1 MKLIF
6 KADDHSYT
14 SDDDPGRKWTSVT
27 TLIHHFKEPFD
38 QLKIAGF
45 CSRKKTSKWFEM
57 EPEKIVEYWNKESE
71 RANMLGTWYHDQR
84 EKDVSSCETIRRE
97 GVDLPIFKP
106 LFENN
111 VKVAPDQALVPGIYP
126 EHFMYLKS
134 AGICGQAD
142 RIEIVG
148 DIVNVYDYKGL
159 ALDTIVPTKD
169 GHKLLND
176 IIEGDIIFDGNGN
189 LTNVEHVSAI
199 HYNPCYKL
207 TFDTGETLICDH
219 EHKWVITNRN
229 CKGFYNDSEKTTD
242 ELYSLF
248 LQKKELRIK
257 NTDLKTTYK
266 ELPIDP
272 YVLGAWLG
280 DGSQADGTI
289 TNMNNQI
296 WQEFETRGY
305 KLGKDVSQGGSG
317 KAQTR
322 TLFGLRT
329 QLIKLNIL
337 NNKHI
342 PNIYLRASYEQR
354 LDLLRGF
361 MDTDGYYHLKRKRCV
376 MVTTKLWQKQAL
388 CELVASLGWKPTCF
402 TVKGTG
408 FGKSNI
414 TMYHIVFNSL
424 NTNPF
429 LCKDV
434 KFSFDI
440 SSQSFN
446 KARFRYIR
454 NIEPIETV
462 PTKCLAVDSS
472 DHTYLVTANY
482 IKTHNTNKKIETEGY
497 TNWEGITKK
506 MLHPLEHLDDCN
518 LIHYTLQL
526 SFYMYMVL
534 KHNPNLKPGKLTLQ
548 HIIFAVEDED
558 EFGFPINEVDIAGDP
573 VIKDI
578 VLYEVPYL
586 KNDIATLLNYI
597 KTNPSILDQ

>member
-148 DIVNVYDYKGL
+148 DVVNVYDYK
-159 ALDTIVPTKD
+159 
-169 GHKLLND
+169 
-176 IIEGDIIFDGNGN
+176 
-189 LTNVEHVSAI
+189 
-199 HYNPCYKL
+199 
-207 TFDTGETLICDH
+207 
-219 EHKWVITNRN
+219 
-229 CKGFYNDSEKTTD
+229 
-242 ELYSLF
+242 
-248 LQKKELRIK
+248 
-257 NTDLKTTYK
+257 
-266 ELPIDP
+266 
-272 YVLGAWLG
+272 
-280 DGSQADGTI
+280 
-289 TNMNNQI
+289 
-296 WQEFETRGY
+296 
-305 KLGKDVSQGGSG
+305 
-317 KAQTR
+317 
-322 TLFGLRT
+322 
-329 QLIKLNIL
+329 
-337 NNKHI
+337 
-342 PNIYLRASYEQR
+342 
-354 LDLLRGF
+354 
-361 MDTDGYYHLKRKRCV
+361 
-376 MVTTKLWQKQAL
+376 
-388 CELVASLGWKPTCF
+388 
-402 TVKGTG
+402 
-408 FGKSNI
+408 
-414 TMYHIVFNSL
+414 
-424 NTNPF
+424 
-429 LCKDV
+429 
-434 KFSFDI
+434 
-440 SSQSFN
+440 
-446 KARFRYIR
+446 
-454 NIEPIETV
+454 
-462 PTKCLAVDSS
+462 
-472 DHTYLVTANY
+472 
-482 IKTHNTNKKIETEGY
+482 TNKKIETEGY

-526 SFYMYMVL
+526 SFYMYMIL

>member
-27 TLIHHFKEPFD
+27 TLIYHFKEPFD

-148 DIVNVYDYKGL
+148 DIVNVYDYK
-159 ALDTIVPTKD
+159 
-169 GHKLLND
+169 
-176 IIEGDIIFDGNGN
+176 
-189 LTNVEHVSAI
+189 
-199 HYNPCYKL
+199 
-207 TFDTGETLICDH
+207 
-219 EHKWVITNRN
+219 
-229 CKGFYNDSEKTTD
+229 
-242 ELYSLF
+242 
-248 LQKKELRIK
+248 
-257 NTDLKTTYK
+257 
-266 ELPIDP
+266 
-272 YVLGAWLG
+272 
-280 DGSQADGTI
+280 
-289 TNMNNQI
+289 
-296 WQEFETRGY
+296 
-305 KLGKDVSQGGSG
+305 
-317 KAQTR
+317 
-322 TLFGLRT
+322 
-329 QLIKLNIL
+329 
-337 NNKHI
+337 
-342 PNIYLRASYEQR
+342 
-354 LDLLRGF
+354 
-361 MDTDGYYHLKRKRCV
+361 
-376 MVTTKLWQKQAL
+376 
-388 CELVASLGWKPTCF
+388 
-402 TVKGTG
+402 
-408 FGKSNI
+408 
-414 TMYHIVFNSL
+414 
-424 NTNPF
+424 
-429 LCKDV
+429 
-434 KFSFDI
+434 
-440 SSQSFN
+440 
-446 KARFRYIR
+446 
-454 NIEPIETV
+454 
-462 PTKCLAVDSS
+462 
-472 DHTYLVTANY
+472 
-482 IKTHNTNKKIETEGY
+482 TNKKIETEGY